1 MRKKMTNEIKK
12 YKKIN
17 ITNFVEKCK
26 KHKKLILGIF
36 LIFVFSY
43 FLIWTVSQPFNKCP
57 DE

>member
-26 KHKKLILGIF
+26 EHKNGK
-36 LIFVFSY
+36 
-43 FLIWTVSQPFNKCP
+43 KCK
-57 DE
+57 EV

>member
-36 LIFVFSY
+36 LIFVFEDNWCIQISKAIKT
-43 FLIWTVSQPFNKCP
+43 L
-57 DE
+57 